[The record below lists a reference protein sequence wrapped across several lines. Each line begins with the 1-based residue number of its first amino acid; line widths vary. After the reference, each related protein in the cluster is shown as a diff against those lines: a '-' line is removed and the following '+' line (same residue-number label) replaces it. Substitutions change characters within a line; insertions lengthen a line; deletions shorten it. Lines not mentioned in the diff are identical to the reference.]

1 MSNDNK
7 KMIIPPMNN
16 FNISKQFIID
26 LLQNLKSNSSEDRR
40 NGEQILSMINKD
52 ENLYKELLKIAVE
65 QNDNISQA
73 LKIQSLYVLK
83 SLIIQDINNS
93 NKVKGLDYNLNNYNH
108 LCDIYNFL
116 KKEFL
121 IYLSLGNYIKSI
133 DNPIKDIILLLSDK
147 FFPDDWNELN
157 EFFIHFFE
165 KKIENFIS
173 EKYLD
178 ISIYLMS
185 LFYSILKIFNKK
197 KSHHKF
203 LKIRDNYLNSYIKY
217 YKEIINF
224 FNNNL
229 NNFTDVNITS
239 KYLQCLLIND
249 KALCLLISISYN
261 QSTFQRDQCLL
272 LMIKLIIE
280 RTANLINQINNV
292 SLNEIKDILKHNLYK
307 NLKLINLLQSTN
319 PILFCYELELYIEI
333 LFYLISNCKK
343 YNENTT
349 KIVIFSLTKIMNTNT
364 YRETFEIEKPLTENI
379 IENISHISETPKK
392 KRNVRIQRSHLN
404 LFLSPTKYRNFEK
417 EIRSC
422 NELFNKCFTAQ
433 KIQDLLLILIQKC
446 PFIYEKE
453 NDDLE
458 IEILA
463 NLEEDNINSDNFSTN
478 IYTFQYLYKNI
489 LETIIINFTDISMN
503 YIKKNLDYLYTNFL
517 PTNPNVDFLL
527 MDSFFNLINLIPELY
542 KSGIIYITEMI
553 DTTKYISYIYS
564 FIHKSNIILKKYII
578 TLSKWSVILISNEI
592 IFEYINN
599 LINFI
604 QNYNNNNYILIQ
616 SCLCLKTI
624 LDSIDKMML
633 SNENINTI
641 INRDLYSNL
650 LKTKINW
657 SNLLCLVSNLLS
669 NILPTIKSSELIVS
683 LVKFFTSLIK
693 KCHYQNN
700 GEILNSIKNSK
711 LIEITSE
718 NKNEFT
724 ENVYI
729 DMYKTLLITF
739 PSSYEITE
747 MSIFFIENSLKGKIS
762 LNMLNFL
769 LYVVRCID
777 CIDENKMIICHFI
790 QRYYKMFI
798 TNFSQDYT
806 NILLCIL
813 EEIILFDVL
822 KQNDLINIIDMI
834 NGRYNLTFETSK
846 QIYLTI
852 INNNLNRDFEFNTK
866 LKLKCEDLCDSK
878 TILLDVLNSVLLFIK
893 HNLDNNIENYL
904 NNILKILFTECKFS
918 YETFEVNTYWL
929 NSNFITSMFEII
941 NRIALSNFEFFILCF
956 NNFLKDNN
964 LSPEFYFSNMMKV
977 MIQISKIGVRK
988 INILFISKMLELYDY
1003 NFLLQNSKII
1013 FEICL
1018 QTVLIQLVKKH
1029 SKNNDSVMDSINAY
1043 ENIKGI
1049 FQIKQCTI
1057 INISNRKK
1065 NLIENDPLLKIYNDI
1080 HLFFIEKIKNICK
1093 KVNKSEID
1101 FLKESNLIYNKDAKK
1116 IFGLIQ
1122 NE

>member
-1 MSNDNK
+1 MSNDNNK
-7 KMIIPPMNN
+7 NIIPPMKN
-16 FNISKQFIID
+16 FNISKQLIID
-26 LLQNLKSNSSEDRR
+26 LLQKVKSNSSEDRR

-65 QNDNISQA
+65 ENDNITQD
-73 LKIQSLYVLK
+73 LRIQSLLVLK
-83 SLIIQDINNS
+83 SLIKQEINS
-93 NKVKGLDYNLNNYNH
+93 NSKVKGLDYNLKNYNN
-108 LCDIYNFL
+108 LCDVYNYL

-121 IYLSLGNYIKSI
+121 IYLSLGNYLKII
-133 DNPIKDIILLLSDK
+133 DNHIKDIIILLSDK
-147 FFPDDWNELN
+147 FFPDNWNELN

-165 KKIENFIS
+165 KKIGNFIS

-178 ISIYLMS
+178 ISNYLMS

-197 KSHHKF
+197 KSYHKF
-203 LKIRDNYLNSYIKY
+203 LKFKDNYLNSYILY

-229 NNFTDVNITS
+229 NNFIDVNVTS
-239 KYLQCLLIND
+239 KYLQLLLIND
-249 KALCLLISISYN
+249 KVLCLLIGISYN
-261 QSTFQRDQCLL
+261 QSTFQKDQSLL

-280 RTANLINQINNV
+280 RTGNLINQIDKV
-292 SLNEIKDILKHNLYK
+292 SLNEIKEILQHNLYK
-307 NLKLINLLQSTN
+307 NLKLINFLQSTN
-319 PILFCYELELYIEI
+319 PILFCYELKLYIEI

-343 YNENTT
+343 YQENTT
-349 KIVIFSLTKIMNTNT
+349 KIVMFSLTKIMNTNT
-364 YRETFEIEKPLTENI
+364 YRENFEIEKPLTENI
-379 IENISHISETPKK
+379 IENISHISDTPKK
-392 KRNVRIQRSHLN
+392 KRNGRIQRSPLN
-404 LFLSPTKYRNFEK
+404 LFVSPTKYRNFEK

-422 NELFNKCFTAQ
+422 NELFNKCFTVQ
-433 KIQDLLLILIQKC
+433 KIQDLLVTLIQKC
-446 PFIYEKE
+446 PFIYKKE

-503 YIKKNLDYLYTNFL
+503 YIQENLNFLYTNFL
-517 PTNPNVDFLL
+517 PTNPNVDYLL

-564 FIHKSNIILKKYII
+564 FIQKSIIILKKYII
-578 TLSKWSVILISNEI
+578 TLSKWSAILISNEI

-604 QNYNNNNYILIQ
+604 QNYNNNNYILIE

-641 INRDLYSNL
+641 INRNLYSNL

-669 NILPTIKSSELIVS
+669 NILPKIKSSELIVS
-683 LVKFFTSLIK
+683 LVRFFTSLIK

-747 MSIFFIENSLKGKIS
+747 MSIFFAENSLKSKIS
-762 LNMLNFL
+762 SNMLNFL

-777 CIDENKMIICHFI
+777 CINENKTIILNFI
-790 QRYYKMFI
+790 KRNYKMFV
-798 TNFSQDYT
+798 TNFSQEYT

-822 KQNDLINIIDMI
+822 QENDLINIIDMI

-846 QIYLTI
+846 KIYETI
-852 INNNLNRDFEFNTK
+852 INNKINRDFDFNTQLN
-866 LKLKCEDLCDSK
+866 LKSEELCDSK

-893 HNLDNNIENYL
+893 QHLDNSTKNYF
-904 NNILKILFTECKFS
+904 NNILNMLLTECKFS
-918 YETFEVNTYWL
+918 YETFEFNTYWL
-929 NSNFITSMFEII
+929 NSDFITSMFEII
-941 NRIALSNFEFFILCF
+941 NRIALSNFDYFIICF
-956 NNFLKDNN
+956 NNFLKENN
-964 LSPEFYFSNMMKV
+964 LSPEFYFANMMKV

-988 INILFISKMLELYDY
+988 INILFISKMITLFDY
-1003 NFLLQNSKII
+1003 NFLLNNSKII

-1018 QTVLIQLVKKH
+1018 QTVLIQLVKKN
-1029 SKNNDSVMDSINAY
+1029 SKNNDSVMDSINTY
-1043 ENIKGI
+1043 ENLKGI

-1065 NLIENDPLLKIYNDI
+1065 NLIENDPLLKIYDI
-1080 HLFFIEKIKNICK
+1080 HLNFIESIKKICNQ
-1093 KVNKSEID
+1093 VNKSEID